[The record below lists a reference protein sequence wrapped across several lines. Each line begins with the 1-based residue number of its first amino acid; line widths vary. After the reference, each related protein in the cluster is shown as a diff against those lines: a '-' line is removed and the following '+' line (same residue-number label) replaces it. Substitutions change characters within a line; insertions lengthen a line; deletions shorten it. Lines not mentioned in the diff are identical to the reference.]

1 MSCRRNAFVVL
12 CNIDR
17 PLAVDYLQ
25 QVLPSV
31 PTFDELLQLAVL
43 ELIRKDSKASSAH
56 KSVYIRCVSELL
68 TAASHSVKYE
78 AANILMVLTSNPA
91 AVKGTSLFFHNWL
104 LLSETN
110 ILSSCCHLLYRAC
123 CKGI

>member
-91 AVKGTSLFFHNWL
+91 AVKGNFIETIR
-104 LLSETN
+104 LSM
-110 ILSSCCHLLYRAC
+110 
-123 CKGI
+123 